1 MLFFL
6 ICDLLLNYL
15 VYIRQNRTN
24 LNGVTYTKDTPVSQ
38 DAGSFSGTRYSTSRK
53 RTKHMTGH
61 AEEALNTSQSVEQT
75 EQPITNITLTSQR
88 NTDYGAFLH
97 VPVLYSAINRNPL
110 TYFLFANLL
119 TGLINIILP
128 TIQITGCPAVLIIC
142 GYVAILHLIIVVM
155 YRADIKII

>member
-1 MLFFL
+1 M
-6 ICDLLLNYL
+6 
-15 VYIRQNRTN
+15 RQNRTS
-24 LNGVTYTKDTPVSQ
+24 LNGITYTKDTPVNQ
-38 DAGSFSGTRYSTSRK
+38 DAGFLSEARYSTSRK
-53 RTKHMTGH
+53 RTKHITGH
-61 AEEALNTSQSVEQT
+61 AEEALNTAQSVEQT
-75 EQPITNITLTSQR
+75 EQPIPNTTFNSQK
-88 NTDYGAFLH
+88 NTDYGAFFH